1 MLFYRYTSRPA
12 RYGAIL
18 AHTLSE
24 YLNNINVDLSSV
36 EDSLADK
43 VAALSAKV
51 DELEARLLAYDES
64 IDEAPVT
71 KPKAKRKAKQGSRA
85 SSTSSA
91 GPRAKKSG

>member
-43 VAALSAKV
+43 VVALSAKV

-64 IDEAPVT
+64 IDETPVT
-71 KPKAKRKAKQGSRA
+71 KPKAKRKAK
-85 SSTSSA
+85 
-91 GPRAKKSG
+91 PRAKK